1 MGRPFTSV
9 LSKLGGS
16 AVFHVVHVFVLQT
29 PLSWQGKW
37 DGPEDPMQYLRGL
50 VTRAQAIQTW
60 VEKAESGRLLQETL
74 DLSELFHP
82 DTFLNALRQQTAR
95 FVVYIL
101 NK

>member
-1 MGRPFTSV
+1 
-9 LSKLGGS
+9 
-16 AVFHVVHVFVLQT
+16 
-29 PLSWQGKW
+29 
-37 DGPEDPMQYLRGL
+37 MQYLRGL
-50 VTRAQAIQTW
+50 VTRAQAIQMW

-101 NK
+101 NKKAVWLMSKAVIHNIMTLFVIHNVIHDVIRDTKL